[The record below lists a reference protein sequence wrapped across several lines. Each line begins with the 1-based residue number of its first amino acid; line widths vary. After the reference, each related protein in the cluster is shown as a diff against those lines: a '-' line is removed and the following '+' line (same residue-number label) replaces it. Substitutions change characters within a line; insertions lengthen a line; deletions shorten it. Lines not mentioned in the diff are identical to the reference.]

1 MPLRRAMPDYT
12 GGMDLSPTENTT
24 ISIIWKRV
32 VSCALLVYLFV
43 LILGPLSN
51 PIGSEHLVR
60 PLAKRVAPIHR
71 AMFLGH
77 GYRFFAPNPGPSHL
91 VEFQITKEDGSTV
104 TGRFP
109 DRDDVTN
116 SFPRLQYHRWFMLSE
131 TIWAEHL
138 TPSEADIRAAHNRLE
153 RIATEKQIAGH
164 HKSASHLR
172 AGIKEQKESYAN
184 TRERSDELFNSV
196 ARNLLQMHGGE
207 SIKLFVRERQ
217 IPFPIDVRE
226 GVKLGDESF
235 FKLKVPSMIGQFEKS
250 DFVDVAHDSGD
261 SQ

>member
-1 MPLRRAMPDYT
+1 MPDYT

-32 VSCALLVYLFV
+32 VSCALLIYLFV

-51 PIGSEHLVR
+51 PVGSEHLVR

-131 TIWAEHL
+131 TIWSEHSL
-138 TPSEADIRAAHNRLE
+138 TPNEADFREAHNRLE

-164 HKSASHLR
+164 HQSASRLR
-172 AGIKEQKESYAN
+172 ASIKEQKESYAN
-184 TRERSDELFNSV
+184 TRRRIDELVKSV
-196 ARNLLQMHGGE
+196 AKNLLQMHDGE
-207 SIKLFVRERQ
+207 RIKLFVRERQ

-226 GVKLGDESF
+226 GAKPGDERF
-235 FKLKVPSMIGQFEKS
+235 FKLKVPPMIGQFDRS
-250 DFVDVAHDSGD
+250 DFVDSPRDSGD